1 MKFQFYPPGSSGNL
15 HLLRAWHGTMLASV
29 LALTVLAAGCG
40 GGADVTEVDPGVNTP
55 VLRQAVDDYGYS
67 SVPKVALSMTDSFG
81 EFGTILKERGWSIS
95 RVTDPSSIPSD
106 VSSILYVNADDP
118 GLSESALKGVLERFR
133 GVLILDSRMKR
144 GVQPV
149 LAQGDTSVDTQ
160 DVVSGLY
167 NRMTG
172 RTAQA
177 GTGLFASMQTGSA
190 FSFDVDEQG
199 KVNGYSRAN
208 ETGIDPRGAV
218 LQAQMDSNA
227 MKSVDGS
234 PSAHIK
240 AATNS
245 GSDICSNFYALP
257 VQRGVLIDK
266 SQDGWNITANFFIR
280 TVRDGSNAQDGPYK
294 AQVGVCT
301 ATTEAKCSVNNKP
314 CGVTTDSQL
323 SLMRITDKTTA
334 EDLYIQ
340 SPPIQYRA
348 YTNTNKGYVQQYMP
362 TKESWYPDDLSLLDA
377 EEKTYTTGWSVGS
390 GLGWLKFSPSFAYSS
405 TIGVMKRTNS
415 WEGVGSTSPSGTSG
429 SYAESGINSKFSMM
443 RGYMHIGGWFDAA
456 AVEAKKKQLTSK
468 PVTMPKTPILWDRM
482 ADYMLNGKWSYCST
496 YDDGGNCFRKWGFP
510 GKIAGNDGTVRSA
523 LALAGFSP
531 NLVTTY
537 KLNQSAIDNG
547 EPVTITAG
555 IKIDLPIWHL
565 KPTTNLDC
573 SELSYNKRS
582 MWNGYVVQLNN
593 GDTSTDDNCS
603 GNNRVG
609 KEHATINTID
619 IRVIFNA
626 PFSASEP
633 YASLRKQDWPTN

>member
-218 LQAQMDSNA
+218 LQAQMDSNS

-240 AATNS
+240 LAANS
-245 GSDICSNFYALP
+245 ASDICANFYTSTVNRS
-257 VQRGVLIDK
+257 VQIDK
-266 SQDGWNITANFFIR
+266 SQDGWNITAHFFVR

-301 ATTEAKCSVNNKP
+301 GTLAAACSVNGKP
-314 CGVTTDSQL
+314 CGVKTDSQL
-323 SLMRITDKTTA
+323 SLMTITDKTTA
-334 EDLYIQ
+334 ADLYIQ
-340 SPPIQYRA
+340 SSPIQYRA
-348 YTNTNKGYVQQYMP
+348 YTDTNKGSVQQYMP
-362 TKESWYPDDLSLLDA
+362 TKESWYSGDLSLLDA

-390 GLGWLKFSPSFAYSS
+390 SFSWLTFSPSFAYSN

-496 YDDGGNCFRKWGFP
+496 YDDGGNCFRRWGFP
-510 GKIAGNDGTVRSA
+510 GKIGGNDGTVRSA
-523 LALAGFSP
+523 ISLAGFSP

-547 EPVTITAG
+547 ELVTITAG

-573 SELSYNKRS
+573 SELSYDRRR
-582 MWNGYVVQLNN
+582 MWDGYVVQLNN
-593 GDTSTDDNCS
+593 GDTSSDDNCS

-626 PFSASEP
+626 PFSASDP